1 MKRRSAWWVVWL
13 VCFKEFLICRVSI
26 FLGQFLYAAQS
37 NQSYSTL
44 IDCYNRLN
52 SRYLGL
58 CLSNVL
64 CEIGCMEIADVR
76 DGDVNTRKF
85 GDDIFFK
92 SLLSHFQQKH
102 FVETVSWWWHF
113 FEIFLNFQK
122 YLRVSA
128 TTFVLSRFSK
138 RSSGNID
145 FVESTPWILSSALVF
160 PTDACLRLI
169 RSYGLAIAPRLIRR
183 RDCQLHSI

>member
-1 MKRRSAWWVVWL
+1 MALYKLFASEFVSLIFRPLYLHGVMKRRSAWWVVWL

-92 SLLSHFQQKH
+92 SLLGHFQQKH
-102 FVETVSWWWHF
+102 FVETVSWLWHF
-113 FEIFLNFQK
+113 LKYFLIFRNIYAFLPP
-122 YLRVSA
+122 L
-128 TTFVLSRFSK
+128 LSY
-138 RSSGNID
+138 
-145 FVESTPWILSSALVF
+145 LVF
-160 PTDACLRLI
+160 PNVRAVT
-169 RSYGLAIAPRLIRR
+169 ST
-183 RDCQLHSI
+183 S